1 MPYCTPCSDADIL
14 GAARALLTSA
24 SYNEEAV
31 CARLGLSTLGALS
44 TDSFPALRARVRQQ
58 ADALSTLVALLLLET
73 TVPRRE
79 AERLLGR
86 EQTACLLRSGILAS
100 PTPRSLQAAVA
111 VYPCAGALIATDRRV
126 PRAVRH
132 RARRDRVM
140 YLGADSYLLA
150 HLAPQPRAGGSA
162 LDLCTGSGVHA
173 VLAAQRGADVVGVDV
188 NPRAIAFARFNAH
201 LNDVAHRC
209 TFSTGDLFEPLAR
222 GAPRPMDVILA
233 NPPFVPSPYRGRGR
247 LLFRDGGPL
256 GDAVLER
263 IVAGL
268 ERHLARD
275 GIAAIVSTFV
285 DQRSRPF
292 RERLGEWLG
301 PRARLD
307 TAFLFTDCAEPAAV
321 ASAHTLRWTARG
333 CRRSEPAYRRW
344 LAYLRRL
351 DIVVVRGGLLVAA
364 HAFGSLPP
372 AHGAFEIVPPVRPN
386 PAGLR
391 DAMRA
396 LQTSRRLAGR
406 DLPGGSRPFSRPR
419 TSGDREDGPW

>member
-1 MPYCTPCSDADIL
+1 
-14 GAARALLTSA
+14 
-24 SYNEEAV
+24 
-31 CARLGLSTLGALS
+31 
-44 TDSFPALRARVRQQ
+44 
-58 ADALSTLVALLLLET
+58 
-73 TVPRRE
+73 
-79 AERLLGR
+79 
-86 EQTACLLRSGILAS
+86 
-100 PTPRSLQAAVA
+100 
-111 VYPCAGALIATDRRV
+111 
-126 PRAVRH
+126 
-132 RARRDRVM
+132 M

-150 HLAPQPRAGGSA
+150 HLAPQPPTGGAA

-188 NPRAIAFARFNAH
+188 NPRAIAFACFNAQ
-201 LNDVAHRC
+201 LNGVAPRC
-209 TFSTGDLFEPLAR
+209 TFSTGDLYRPLAR

-233 NPPFVPSPYRGRGR
+233 NPPFVPSPCRGRSR

-275 GIAAIVSTFV
+275 GLAVIVSTFV

-292 RERLGEWLG
+292 RERLAEWLG

-307 TAFLFTDCAEPAAV
+307 TALLVTDVAEPGAV

-333 CRRSEPAYRRW
+333 CRRSEPGYRRW
-344 LAYLRRL
+344 LACLRRQ
-351 DIVVVRGGLLVAA
+351 DIGVVRGGLLVAA
-364 HAFGSLPP
+364 HAFGSLPR
-372 AHGAFEIVPPVRPN
+372 AHGEFDVVPPIRSN

-396 LQTSRRLAGR
+396 FQTSRRLASR
-406 DLPGGSRPFSRPR
+406 DLHGRPFHCPR
-419 TSGDREDGPW
+419 T